1 MIDQKLRSENKIDLI
16 SKRLSYILRHN
27 PKRFKVYLDEKGW
40 ANLDDVLGG
49 LRSFGDIID
58 LEKEDLLNMVSK
70 QRKARFDIYNNKIKA
85 NYGHTVFIKEMD
97 AVKPPDVLYHGTA
110 RRYINSILRNGLIRM
125 QRQYVHLSLDLDI
138 AIETGKRKDRTP
150 SIIQIDSKTAYQEG
164 ILFYKGS
171 DRILLSENLLPKYLK
186 IIKIE
191 KIRFNL
197 I

>member
-1 MIDQKLRSENKIDLI
+1 MISENKIDLI

-70 QRKARFDIYNNKIKA
+70 QRKTRFDIYNNKIKA

-97 AVKPPDVLYHGTA
+97 VVKPPDVLYHGTA
-110 RRYINSILRNGLIRM
+110 RRYLNSILRNGLIRM
-125 QRQYVHLSLDLDI
+125 QRQYVHLSVDLDI
-138 AIETGKRKDRTP
+138 AIETGKRKDKVP

-186 IIKIE
+186 IIKID
-191 KIRFNL
+191 KIQT
-197 I
+197 

>member
-1 MIDQKLRSENKIDLI
+1 MISDNKIDLI

-27 PKRFKVYLDEKGW
+27 PKKFKVCLDEKGW

-97 AVKPPDVLYHGTA
+97 VVKPPDVLYHGTA
-110 RRYINSILRNGLIRM
+110 RRYLNSILRNGLIQM
-125 QRQYVHLSLDLDI
+125 QRQYVHLSVDLDI
-138 AIETGKRKDRTP
+138 AIETGKRKDITP

-186 IIKIE
+186 IIEIDKI
-191 KIRFNL
+191 
-197 I
+197 

>member
-1 MIDQKLRSENKIDLI
+1 MIDQKLISANKIDLI

-70 QRKARFDIYNNKIKA
+70 QRKTRFDIYNNKIKA

-97 AVKPPDVLYHGTA
+97 VVKPPDVLYHGTA
-110 RRYINSILRNGLIRM
+110 RRYLNSILRNGLIRM
-125 QRQYVHLSLDLDI
+125 QRQYVHLSVNLDI
-138 AIETGKRKDRTP
+138 AIETGKRKDSTP

-186 IIKIE
+186 IIKID
-191 KIRFNL
+191 KIQT
-197 I
+197 

>member
-1 MIDQKLRSENKIDLI
+1 MIDQKLISANKIDLI

-97 AVKPPDVLYHGTA
+97 VVKPPDVLYHGTA
-110 RRYINSILRNGLIRM
+110 RRYLNSILRNGLIRM
-125 QRQYVHLSLDLDI
+125 QRQYVHLSVDLDI
-138 AIETGKRKDRTP
+138 ALETGKRKDKVP
-150 SIIQIDSKTAYQEG
+150 SIIKIDSKTAYQEG

-186 IIKIE
+186 IIKID
-191 KIRFNL
+191 KIQT
-197 I
+197 

>member
-1 MIDQKLRSENKIDLI
+1 MIDQKLISENKIDLI

-70 QRKARFDIYNNKIKA
+70 QRKTRFDIYNNKIKA

-97 AVKPPDVLYHGTA
+97 VVKPPDVLYHGTA
-110 RRYINSILRNGLIRM
+110 RRYLNSILRNGLIRM
-125 QRQYVHLSLDLDI
+125 QRQYVHLSVDLDI
-138 AIETGKRKDRTP
+138 AIETGKRKDKVP

-186 IIKIE
+186 IIKID
-191 KIRFNL
+191 KIQT
-197 I
+197 

>member
-1 MIDQKLRSENKIDLI
+1 LIDQKLISGNEIDLI

-27 PKRFKVYLDEKGW
+27 PKRFKVCLDEKGW

-58 LEKEDLLNMVSK
+58 LEKEDLLNIVSN
-70 QRKARFDIYNNKIKA
+70 QRKARFSIYNNKIKA

-97 AVKPPDVLYHGTA
+97 VVMPPDVLYHGTA
-110 RRYINSILRNGLIRM
+110 RRYLNSILRNGLIRM
-125 QRQYVHLSLDLDI
+125 QRQYVHLSVDLDI
-138 AIETGKRKDRTP
+138 AIETGKRKDRSP

-171 DRILLSENLLPKYLK
+171 NRILLSENLLPKYLRL
-186 IIKIE
+186 IKIHT
-191 KIRFNL
+191 I
-197 I
+197 

>member
-1 MIDQKLRSENKIDLI
+1 LIDQKLISENKIDLI

-27 PKRFKVYLDEKGW
+27 PKRFNVCLDEKGW

-70 QRKARFDIYNNKIKA
+70 QRKARFNIYNNKIKA

-97 AVKPPDVLYHGTA
+97 VVMPPDVLYHGTA
-110 RRYINSILRNGLIRM
+110 RRYLNSILRNGLIRM
-125 QRQYVHLSLDLDI
+125 HRQYVHLSVDLDI

-186 IIKIE
+186 IIKID
-191 KIRFNL
+191 KI
-197 I
+197 

>member
-1 MIDQKLRSENKIDLI
+1 LIDQKLISENKIDSI

-27 PKRFKVYLDEKGW
+27 PKRFKVCLDEKGW
-40 ANLDDVLGG
+40 ANLDDVLDG

-70 QRKARFDIYNNKIKA
+70 QRKARFNIYNNKIKA
-85 NYGHTVFIKEMD
+85 NYGHTIFIKEMD
-97 AVKPPDVLYHGTA
+97 VVMPPDVLYHGTA
-110 RRYINSILRNGLIRM
+110 RRYLISILRNGLIRM
-125 QRQYVHLSLDLDI
+125 QRQYVHLSVDLDI

-186 IIKIE
+186 IIKID
-191 KIRFNL
+191 KI
-197 I
+197 